1 MRANATA
8 GSFTGVLRNVGLRIG
23 VGILVGALVLRDP
36 PDDRLAD
43 IDADANEDTD
53 SELEDAGFGRGSTS
67 KPPDRQYD

>member
-1 MRANATA
+1 
-8 GSFTGVLRNVGLRIG
+8 LRIG

-67 KPPDRQYD
+67 KPPARQYD

>member
-8 GSFTGVLRNVGLRIG
+8 RSFAGVLRNVGLRIG

-67 KPPDRQYD
+67 KPPARQYD

>member
-1 MRANATA
+1 
-8 GSFTGVLRNVGLRIG
+8 LRIG

-67 KPPDRQYD
+67 KPLARQYD